1 MFSGPNKPDSAKKIL
16 AIACA
21 GLMVAVISVPA
32 QAGQERLLL
41 RLKQNRQ
48 QRRILRQQNRPNA
61 ANKGANKAKLSVVQD
76 QNALALIKK
85 MLHPLVDYSGDQVT
99 QIAQSG
105 QTSHQTIKCDM
116 KGRVRLDYL
125 EPGSLNG
132 DTMLILPGQYHYY
145 HRATNKEDV
154 AVWPT
159 QRDAFEKRMT
169 GLIQQRKVAVTIEG
183 SQQIAGRNATIV
195 QLTPQ
200 SGTGLPGQMQ
210 IRFWIDP
217 ETGIQ
222 LKNERLKDGMTVSK
236 SELTS
241 VRFGTEAAIGVN
253 DFKPSFPGAMLNP
266 LFPTDSRPEFSTI
279 EEASPHVPFPIL
291 QPNQIP
297 TGYALSGVWVFG
309 GQNKTG
315 ANISVLLRYSNGV
328 APFSLYQRRAKAG
341 QPVRPYRANRRAA
354 ASIQRWHILS
364 SASDL
369 DVIYIG
375 HLSAA
380 DEQTVHDSLR

>member
-1 MFSGPNKPDSAKKIL
+1 MISHFARCSATVNRNR
-16 AIACA
+16 IAAVFA
-21 GLMVAVISVPA
+21 GLMIVATSLPT
-32 QAGQERLLL
+32 QAGQGQLLL

-48 QRRILRQQNRPNA
+48 QRRILRQQVRPNA
-61 ANKGANKAKLSVVQD
+61 ANKAKSRVVQD

-85 MLHPLVDYSGDQVT
+85 MLHPLVDYSGEQIT
-99 QIAQSG
+99 QIAQQG
-105 QTSHQTIKCDM
+105 QTSRQAIKCDM
-116 KGRVRLDYL
+116 KGRVRLDYR
-125 EPGSLNG
+125 EPAALNG

-145 HRATNKEDV
+145 HRAANKEDV

-159 QRDAFEKRMT
+159 QRDAFEKRMA

-200 SGTGLPGQMQ
+200 SGAGLPGQMQ

-222 LKNERLKDGMTVSK
+222 LKNERLNGGMTVSK
-236 SELTS
+236 SELTT
-241 VRFGTEAAIGVN
+241 VRFGVDAGISTD
-253 DFKPSFPGAMLNP
+253 DFKPFFPGAVLNP
-266 LFPTDSRPEFSTI
+266 LFPIDSRPEFGTV
-279 EEASPHVPFPIL
+279 EEASSHVPFPIL
-291 QPNQIP
+291 QPTQIP

-309 GQNKTG
+309 TENKTG
-315 ANISVLLRYSNGV
+315 VNISVLLRYTNGV

-354 ASIQRWHILS
+354 ASIQRWHLIS
-364 SASDL
+364 TASDL